1 MNLKDFKSKY
11 NLSTPIKHGET
22 HIQGWQS
29 DSSVFTDVIKRY
41 KPKTIIE
48 VGSWLG
54 ASALHMASLMKDTDF
69 DIICVDT
76 FLGSNSA
83 LWDDYNRDLVNNFS
97 SIYDQF
103 CINVTSHYLNSQIS
117 PLPMT
122 SSGAAELIRLNH
134 VVVDMVYIDAGHR
147 YRDVLA
153 DLQDWYPLASKV
165 VVGDDYSPVWAG
177 VQDAVKDF
185 TQSMNISYQDQD
197 QKFIIGK

>member
-1 MNLKDFKSKY
+1 MNVKDFKSKY

-22 HIQGWQS
+22 EIQGWQS
-29 DSSVFTDVIKRY
+29 DSSVFTDVIQRY

-54 ASALHMASLMKDTDF
+54 ASALHMASKMKDTDF

-185 TQSMNISYQDQD
+185 TQSMNISYQEQD